1 MGDNRT
7 DPSQIEWEDKYRAQ
21 VIEETTKQLDD
32 MRKLDSGFN
41 LALCEHMLD
50 TLYANQGD
58 SWIGKGYLM
67 ELKEAARI
75 TAYELYILH
84 WKEEIEEQ
92 EKKQEEAAAAE
103 KSN

>member
-1 MGDNRT
+1 MGDNKT
-7 DPSQIEWEDKYRAQ
+7 DPSQIEWEEKYREQ
-21 VIEETTKQLDD
+21 IIEETNKYLDECRRVD
-32 MRKLDSGFN
+32 PNFN

-67 ELKEAARI
+67 ELKEASRI

-84 WKEEIEEQ
+84 WKEEIEAQ
-92 EKKQEEAAAAE
+92 EKKKQEQEAAE
-103 KSN
+103 

>member
-7 DPSQIEWEDKYRAQ
+7 DPSQIEWEEKYREQ
-21 VIEETTKQLDD
+21 VIAETTKYLDECRRVD
-32 MRKLDSGFN
+32 PNFN

-67 ELKEAARI
+67 ELKEASRI

-84 WKEEIEEQ
+84 WKEELEAQ
-92 EKKQEEAAAAE
+92 EKEKVAA
-103 KSN
+103 

>member
-1 MGDNRT
+1 L
-7 DPSQIEWEDKYRAQ
+7 E
-21 VIEETTKQLDD
+21 
-32 MRKLDSGFN
+32 
-41 LALCEHMLD
+41 

-84 WKEEIEEQ
+84 WKEEIEAK
-92 EKKQEEAAAAE
+92 EKEAA
-103 KSN
+103 KN

>member
-7 DPSQIEWEDKYRAQ
+7 DPSQLDWEEKYREQ
-21 VIEETTKQLDD
+21 IINETTKYLDECRRVD
-32 MRKLDSGFN
+32 PHFD

-67 ELKEAARI
+67 ELKEASRI

-84 WKEEIEEQ
+84 WKEELEAQKAEQ
-92 EKKQEEAAAAE
+92 P
-103 KSN
+103 KSS